1 MSVFSFFSK
10 LFSKGEE
17 DNSTSSFLEEQ
28 EAVNKHLFY
37 KLLDLNDSAILF
49 FSKKN
54 GYIGANSSFL
64 KIFGFE
70 HIDDFRNDYDSI
82 RELFT
87 SESEEIFTEDDKS
100 WMDYIRIH
108 NKKGYQVQAKS
119 KDGKILDFMVKN
131 TIFKETG
138 PELYILELKNIT
150 DLENAKAKAN
160 EIEALK
166 TKILSNIG
174 HEFRTPMNGIL
185 GFLYLLEKTNPTPK
199 QIEYLK
205 MTNNSAK
212 SLMSNIETLLDLAQM
227 QSGRLTI
234 SKTEFSLAHDMQD
247 IAKYF
252 TEDGVDKGINVSFF
266 IDPKLPEVIEGDI
279 HKIRQIINNL
289 VQNAI
294 KFTPRGG
301 KVIVEVKLLKKLL
314 HGACSI
320 GFSVKDN
327 GKGISANRLS
337 EITQPFISSDQ
348 ADQRLGVGLSLSY
361 GLVHLLGGELK
372 IQSEEGRGS
381 IFNFSLDFDKYSG
394 QSFKMVI
401 QKNVKVLLLDESKI
415 DDANLLTSYLRSFS
429 VGVTKINS
437 IDKNI
442 YEDIDALYI
451 VASQDKS
458 SWLLELGTH
467 NKKVPVIFL
476 LDIGEKLQTK
486 MTHIV
491 DKVIV
496 KPLLPSS
503 VSEHLDKVFIQE
515 QSEKKATKQMRLDI
529 QALVVEDNLI
539 NQRLIKILLQEY
551 NIRVVTASNGQEAVD
566 ICNNK
571 DFDIVFMDI
580 DMPVKDGVMATRE
593 IKEHLRSNGHTMPII
608 AVTALAMEG
617 DRERLL
623 AEGLDDY
630 LSKPLT
636 RNKLDLILNK
646 YLSEMMV

>member
-10 LFSKGEE
+10 LFSKDEE
-17 DNSTSSFLEEQ
+17 GNSASSFLEEQ
-28 EAVNKHLFY
+28 EVINKHLFY

-70 HIDDFRNDYDSI
+70 HIDDFRDDYDSI

-108 NKKGYQVQAKS
+108 NKDGYQVEAKS
-119 KDGKILDFMVKN
+119 KDGKSLDFMVKN

-138 PELYILELKNIT
+138 QELYILELKNIT
-150 DLENAKAKAN
+150 DLENAKAKAD

-185 GFLYLLEKTNPTPK
+185 GFLYLLEKTSPTPK
-199 QIEYLK
+199 QMEYLK

-227 QSGRLTI
+227 QSGRLTV
-234 SKTEFSLAHDMQD
+234 SKAEFSLAHDMQD

-266 IDPKLPEVIEGDI
+266 IDPKLPETMEGDI

-301 KVIVEVKLLKKLL
+301 KVIVEIKLLKKLL
-314 HGACSI
+314 HGACSV

-348 ADQRLGVGLSLSY
+348 PDQRLGVGLSLSY

-429 VGVTKINS
+429 VGVTKVNS

-442 YEDIDALYI
+442 YEGIDALYI

-458 SWLLELGTH
+458 SWLMELGTH
-467 NKKVPVIFL
+467 NKKVPVIYM
-476 LDIGEKLQTK
+476 LDINEKLQTK

-491 DKVIV
+491 DNVIV
-496 KPLLPSS
+496 KPLLPST
-503 VSEHLDKVFIQE
+503 VSEHLDKVFLQE
-515 QSEKKATKQMRLDI
+515 PAQQHAPKQMRLDI

>member
-1 MSVFSFFSK
+1 MSFFGFFSK
-10 LFSKGEE
+10 LFSKEEE
-17 DNSTSSFLEEQ
+17 DNTTSSFLEDQ
-28 EAVNKHLFY
+28 EVINKHLFY
-37 KLLDLNDSAILF
+37 KMMDLNDSVVLF
-49 FSKKN
+49 FNKKI
-54 GYIGANSSFL
+54 GYIGANKSFI
-64 KIFGFE
+64 KIFGFGSI
-70 HIDDFRNDYDSI
+70 HDFRNDYESI

-100 WMDYIRIH
+100 WMDYIRVH
-108 NKKGYQVQAKS
+108 KKEGYRVQAKS
-119 KDGKILDFMVKN
+119 KEGVLLDFIVKN
-131 TIFKETG
+131 NVLKEDG
-138 PELYILELKNIT
+138 NELYILELKNVTEI
-150 DLENAKAKAN
+150 EKAKAKAD
-160 EIEALK
+160 EVEALK

-185 GFLYLLEKTNPTPK
+185 GFLDLLEKTNPTQK

-227 QSGRLTI
+227 QSGRLTL
-234 SKTEFSLAHDMQD
+234 SNTEFSLVHEMQEV
-247 IAKYF
+247 AKFF

-266 IDPKLPEVIEGDI
+266 IDPKLPQTIEGDI
-279 HKIRQIINNL
+279 HKIKQIIHNL

-301 KVIVEVKLLKKLL
+301 KVIVEIKLLRKLL
-314 HGACSI
+314 HGACSV

-348 ADQRLGVGLSLSY
+348 PDQRLGVGLSLSY
-361 GLVHLLGGELK
+361 GLVALLGGELK

-381 IFNFSLDFDKYSG
+381 IFNFSLEFNKYEG
-394 QSFKMVI
+394 QSFKMI
-401 QKNVKVLLLDESKI
+401 AQKNVKVLLLDDSKI

-429 VGVTKINS
+429 IGVTKVNS

-442 YEDIDALYI
+442 YENIDALYI

-458 SWLLELGTH
+458 SWLMELGTH
-467 NKKVPVIFL
+467 NKKVPVVFM

-491 DKVIV
+491 DKTIV
-496 KPLLPSS
+496 KPLLPSA
-503 VSEHLDKVFIQE
+503 VSEHLDKIF
-515 QSEKKATKQMRLDI
+515 SHEKASAPSPKQMRLDI

-566 ICNNK
+566 LCTNK

-580 DMPVKDGVMATRE
+580 DMPVKDGVLATRE
-593 IKEHLRSNGHTMPII
+593 IKERLRNNGHTMPII

-636 RNKLDLILNK
+636 RNKLDLILNR

>member
-10 LFSKGEE
+10 LFSKDEE
-17 DNSTSSFLEEQ
+17 GNSASSFLEEQ
-28 EAVNKHLFY
+28 EVINKHLFY

-70 HIDDFRNDYDSI
+70 HIDDFRDDYDSI

-108 NKKGYQVQAKS
+108 NKEGYQVEAKS
-119 KDGKILDFMVKN
+119 KDGKTLDFMVKN

-138 PELYILELKNIT
+138 QELYILELKNIT
-150 DLENAKAKAN
+150 DLENAKAKAD

-185 GFLYLLEKTNPTPK
+185 GFLYLLEKTSPTPK
-199 QIEYLK
+199 QMEYLK

-227 QSGRLTI
+227 QSGRLTV
-234 SKTEFSLAHDMQD
+234 SKAEFSLAHDMQD

-266 IDPKLPEVIEGDI
+266 IDPKLPETMEGDI

-301 KVIVEVKLLKKLL
+301 KVIVEIKLLKKLL
-314 HGACSI
+314 HGACSV

-348 ADQRLGVGLSLSY
+348 PDQRLGVGLSLSY

-429 VGVTKINS
+429 VGVTKVNS

-442 YEDIDALYI
+442 YEGIDALYI

-458 SWLLELGTH
+458 SWLMELGTH
-467 NKKVPVIFL
+467 NKKVPVIYM
-476 LDIGEKLQTK
+476 LDINEKLQTK

-491 DKVIV
+491 DNVIV
-496 KPLLPSS
+496 KPLLPST
-503 VSEHLDKVFIQE
+503 VSEHLDKVFLQE
-515 QSEKKATKQMRLDI
+515 PAQQHAPKQMRLDI

>member
-10 LFSKGEE
+10 LFSKDKEG
-17 DNSTSSFLEEQ
+17 NSASSFLEEQ
-28 EAVNKHLFY
+28 EVVNKHLFY

-64 KIFGFE
+64 KIFGFQ
-70 HIDDFRNDYDSI
+70 HIDDFRDNYDSI

-108 NKKGYQVQAKS
+108 NKDGYQVEAKS
-119 KDGKILDFMVKN
+119 KDGKSLDFMVKN

-138 PELYILELKNIT
+138 QELYILELKNIT
-150 DLENAKAKAN
+150 DLENAKAKAD

-185 GFLYLLEKTNPTPK
+185 GFLYLLEKTSPTPK
-199 QIEYLK
+199 QMEYLK

-227 QSGRLTI
+227 QSGRLTV
-234 SKTEFSLAHDMQD
+234 SKAEFSLAHDMQD

-266 IDPKLPEVIEGDI
+266 IDPKLPETMEGDI

-301 KVIVEVKLLKKLL
+301 KVIVEIKLLKKLL
-314 HGACSI
+314 HGACSV

-348 ADQRLGVGLSLSY
+348 PDQRLGVGLSLSY

-429 VGVTKINS
+429 VGVTKVNS

-442 YEDIDALYI
+442 YEGIDALYI

-458 SWLLELGTH
+458 SWLMELGTH
-467 NKKVPVIFL
+467 NKKVPVIYM
-476 LDIGEKLQTK
+476 LDINEKLQTK

-491 DKVIV
+491 DNVIV
-496 KPLLPSS
+496 KPLLPST
-503 VSEHLDKVFIQE
+503 VSEHLDKVFLQE
-515 QSEKKATKQMRLDI
+515 PAQQHAPKQMRLDI

>member
-10 LFSKGEE
+10 LFSKDEE
-17 DNSTSSFLEEQ
+17 GNSASSFLEEQ
-28 EAVNKHLFY
+28 EVVNKHLFY

-70 HIDDFRNDYDSI
+70 HIDDFRDDYDSI

-108 NKKGYQVQAKS
+108 NKEGYQVEAKS
-119 KDGKILDFMVKN
+119 KDGKTLDFMVKN

-138 PELYILELKNIT
+138 QELYILELKNIT
-150 DLENAKAKAN
+150 DLENAKAKAD

-185 GFLYLLEKTNPTPK
+185 GFLYLLEKTSPTPK
-199 QIEYLK
+199 QMEYLK

-227 QSGRLTI
+227 QSGRLTV
-234 SKTEFSLAHDMQD
+234 SKAEFSLAHDMQD

-266 IDPKLPEVIEGDI
+266 IDPKLPETMEGDI

-314 HGACSI
+314 HGACSV

-348 ADQRLGVGLSLSY
+348 PDQRLGVGLSLSY

-381 IFNFSLDFDKYSG
+381 IFNFSLDFAKYNG
-394 QSFKMVI
+394 QSFKMVV

-429 VGVTKINS
+429 VGVTKVNS

-442 YEDIDALYI
+442 YDDIDALYI

-458 SWLLELGTH
+458 SWLMELGTH
-467 NKKVPVIFL
+467 NKKVPVIYM
-476 LDIGEKLQTK
+476 LDINEKLQTK

-491 DKVIV
+491 DNVIV
-496 KPLLPSS
+496 KPLLPLT
-503 VSEHLDKVFIQE
+503 VSEHLDKVFLQE
-515 QSEKKATKQMRLDI
+515 QTEKHAPKQMRLDI

>member
-10 LFSKGEE
+10 LFSKDEE
-17 DNSTSSFLEEQ
+17 GNSASSFLEEQ
-28 EAVNKHLFY
+28 EVVNKHLFY

-70 HIDDFRNDYDSI
+70 HIDDFRDDYDSI

-108 NKKGYQVQAKS
+108 NKEGYQVEAKS
-119 KDGKILDFMVKN
+119 KDGKTLDFMVKN

-138 PELYILELKNIT
+138 QELYILELKNIT
-150 DLENAKAKAN
+150 DLENAKAKAD

-185 GFLYLLEKTNPTPK
+185 GFLYLLEKTSPTPK
-199 QIEYLK
+199 QMEYLK

-227 QSGRLTI
+227 QSGRLTV
-234 SKTEFSLAHDMQD
+234 SKAEFSLAHDMQD

-266 IDPKLPEVIEGDI
+266 IDPKLPETMEGDI

-314 HGACSI
+314 HGACSV

-348 ADQRLGVGLSLSY
+348 PDQRLGVGLSLSY

-381 IFNFSLDFDKYSG
+381 IFNFSLDFAKYSG
-394 QSFKMVI
+394 QSFKMVV

-429 VGVTKINS
+429 VGVTKVNS

-442 YEDIDALYI
+442 YDDIDALYI

-458 SWLLELGTH
+458 SWLMELGTH
-467 NKKVPVIFL
+467 NKKVPVIYM
-476 LDIGEKLQTK
+476 LDINEKLQTK

-491 DKVIV
+491 DNVIV
-496 KPLLPSS
+496 KPLLPLT
-503 VSEHLDKVFIQE
+503 VSEHLDKVFLQE
-515 QSEKKATKQMRLDI
+515 QTEKHAPKQMRLDI

>member
-1 MSVFSFFSK
+1 MSVFDLFSK
-10 LFSKGEE
+10 LFNKEE
-17 DNSTSSFLEEQ
+17 EAVSASSFLDGQ
-28 EAVNKHLFY
+28 EVVNKNLFY
-37 KLLDLNDSAILF
+37 KLLDLNDSIILF
-49 FSKKN
+49 FNKKN
-54 GYIGANSSFL
+54 GYIGANNSFF
-64 KIFGFE
+64 KVFGFE
-70 HIDDFRNDYDSI
+70 HIDDFRNNYESI
-82 RELFT
+82 RELFV
-87 SESEEIFTEDDKS
+87 SEAEEIFTEDDKS

-108 NKKGYQVQAKS
+108 NKAGYRVKVRS
-119 KDGKILDFMVKN
+119 KEEKVLELVAKN
-131 TIFKETG
+131 TVFKETG
-138 PELYILELKNIT
+138 QELYILELKNIT
-150 DLENAKAKAN
+150 ELENAKAKAS
-160 EIEALK
+160 EIDALK

-185 GFLYLLEKTNPTPK
+185 GFLYLLEKTGPTPK
-199 QIEYLK
+199 QAEYLK
-205 MTNNSAK
+205 MTNSSAR

-227 QSGRLTI
+227 QSGRLSV
-234 SKTEFSLAHDMQD
+234 SKTEFSLVHDMQE

-266 IDPKLPEVIEGDI
+266 IDSKLPETIEGDI

-301 KVIVEVKLLKKLL
+301 KVMVDIKLLKKLP
-314 HGACSI
+314 HGACSVA
-320 GFSVKDN
+320 FSVKDN
-327 GKGISANRLS
+327 GKGISASRLS
-337 EITQPFISSDQ
+337 EITQPFISSEE

-361 GLVHLLGGELK
+361 GLIHLLGGELK

-381 IFNFSLDFDKYSG
+381 IFNFSLDFEKYSG
-394 QSFKMVI
+394 QSFKIAV
-401 QKNVKVLLLDESKI
+401 QKNVKVLLLDDAKI

-429 VGVTKINS
+429 LGVTKVNS
-437 IDKNI
+437 IDQNI
-442 YEDIDALYI
+442 YEDTDALYI

-458 SWLLELGTH
+458 SWLMELGTH
-467 NKKVPVIFL
+467 NKKAPVIFL
-476 LDIGEKLQTK
+476 LDIGETLQTK
-486 MTHIV
+486 MTH
-491 DKVIV
+491 VIDEV
-496 KPLLPSS
+496 ITKPLLPSS
-503 VSEHLDKVFIQE
+503 VSEHLDKIFLQKPAE
-515 QSEKKATKQMRLDI
+515 EKTSKRMRADI

-580 DMPVKDGVMATRE
+580 DMPVKNGVMATRE

-617 DRERLL
+617 DREKLL
-623 AEGLDDY
+623 SEGLDDY

>member
-1 MSVFSFFSK
+1 MSIFSFFSR
-10 LFSKGEE
+10 LFSSDDE
-17 DNSTSSFLEEQ
+17 NSSVSSFLVEE
-28 EAVNKHLFY
+28 EVVNKNLFY

-49 FSKKN
+49 FDKKA
-54 GYIGANSSFL
+54 GYIGANSCFFNT
-64 KIFGFE
+64 FGFE
-70 HIDDFRNDYDSI
+70 DIEDFVNHHESI

-87 SESEEIFTEDDKS
+87 SESEDIFTEDDKS

-108 NKKGYQVQAKS
+108 KKDGYHVKARS
-119 KDGKILDFMVKN
+119 KDGELLDFVAKN
-131 TIFKETG
+131 TIFKEIG
-138 PELYILELKNIT
+138 HELYIVELKNVT
-150 DLENAKAKAN
+150 ELEKARAQAD
-160 EIEALK
+160 EIEGLK

-199 QIEYLK
+199 QTEYLK
-205 MTNNSAK
+205 MTSNSAK

-227 QSGRLTI
+227 QSGRLTL
-234 SKTEFSLAHDMQD
+234 SNVEFSLAHDMYEV
-247 IAKYF
+247 ARFF

-266 IDPKLPEVIEGDI
+266 IDPKLPETIEGDI

-289 VQNAI
+289 VQNAV

-301 KVIVEVKLLKKLL
+301 KVIVEIKLLKKDMQ
-314 HGACSI
+314 GSCSI

-327 GKGISANRLS
+327 GKGISANRLT

-348 ADQRLGVGLSLSY
+348 PDQRLGVGLSLSY
-361 GLVHLLGGELK
+361 GLVNLLGGELK

-381 IFNFSLDFDKYSG
+381 IFNFSLEFDKYSG
-394 QSFKMVI
+394 QSFQMVV

-415 DDANLLTSYLRSFS
+415 DDANLLTSYLRSFG
-429 VGVTKINS
+429 VGVIKVNS
-437 IDKNI
+437 IDNNI
-442 YEDIDALYI
+442 YKDIDALYI
-451 VASQDKS
+451 VASQANS

-467 NKKVPVIFL
+467 NKKVPVIFM

-491 DKVIV
+491 DRVIM
-496 KPLLPSS
+496 KPLLPSI
-503 VSEHLDKVFIQE
+503 VSEHLDQIFLQDS
-515 QSEKKATKQMRLDI
+515 SEKKVVKQMRHDI
-529 QALVVEDNLI
+529 LALVVEDNLI

-551 NIRVVTASNGQEAVD
+551 NIRVITASNGQEAVD
-566 ICNNK
+566 ICNHK

-580 DMPVKDGVMATRE
+580 DMPVKDGVLATQE
-593 IKEHLRSNGHTMPII
+593 IKQHLRSYGHTMPII

-623 AEGLDDY
+623 AQGLDDY

>member
-10 LFSKGEE
+10 LFSKDEE
-17 DNSTSSFLEEQ
+17 GNSASSFLEEQ
-28 EAVNKHLFY
+28 EVINKHLFY

-70 HIDDFRNDYDSI
+70 HIDDFRDDYDSI

-108 NKKGYQVQAKS
+108 NKEGYQVEAKS
-119 KDGKILDFMVKN
+119 KDGKSLDFMVKN

-138 PELYILELKNIT
+138 QELYILELKNIT
-150 DLENAKAKAN
+150 DLENAKAKAD

-185 GFLYLLEKTNPTPK
+185 GFLYLLEKTSPTPK
-199 QIEYLK
+199 QMEYLK

-227 QSGRLTI
+227 QSGRLTV
-234 SKTEFSLAHDMQD
+234 SKAEFSLAHDMQD

-266 IDPKLPEVIEGDI
+266 IDPKLPETMEGDI

-301 KVIVEVKLLKKLL
+301 KVIVEIKLLKKLL
-314 HGACSI
+314 HGACSV

-348 ADQRLGVGLSLSY
+348 PDQRLGVGLSLSY

-429 VGVTKINS
+429 VGVTKVNS

-442 YEDIDALYI
+442 YEGIDALYI

-458 SWLLELGTH
+458 SWLMELGTH
-467 NKKVPVIFL
+467 NKKVPVIYM
-476 LDIGEKLQTK
+476 LDINEKLQTK

-491 DKVIV
+491 DNVIV
-496 KPLLPSS
+496 KPLLPST
-503 VSEHLDKVFIQE
+503 VSEHLDKVFLQE
-515 QSEKKATKQMRLDI
+515 PAQQHAPKQMRLDI